1 MGPLARALKR
11 QAEQS
16 PKFVHQQFPSM
27 KLLQTYNLLLKV
39 FLLTGT
45 VFFSACGGDNIVSTK
60 PPNLSG
66 IEKILILPFKD
77 MASVFGENM
86 NGRCPVCGKV
96 FTTGEVAQGAA
107 DMLTE
112 HLFLLLKDHKD
123 FELIPSSQAQGVL
136 SGLLAD
142 SKKELQERD
151 LQLEIG
157 RALNADAVFV
167 GYIYR
172 FRERIGTKYSVDSPA
187 SVAFDIHLRCVG
199 DGRVLWSA
207 HFDETQQPLSDNLFR
222 LNLFI
227 KRGAKWIT
235 AKEMAISGLEDM
247 IDDFYFTV
255 KTEPFET
262 R

>member
-1 MGPLARALKR
+1 M
-11 QAEQS
+11 
-16 PKFVHQQFPSM
+16 
-27 KLLQTYNLLLKV
+27 LLKV
-39 FLLTGT
+39 FLLTGI
-45 VFFSACGGDNIVSTK
+45 VFFSACGGDNIVTSK

-77 MASVFGENM
+77 MAEVFGERA

-96 FTTGEVAQGAA
+96 FTTGEVAESAA

-112 HLFLLLKDHKD
+112 HLFVILKDNKGI
-123 FELIPSSQAQGVL
+123 ELIPSSQAQGVM
-136 SGLLAD
+136 SGLLAG
-142 SKKELQERD
+142 SKKEWQEQD

-157 RALNADAVFV
+157 RVLNADAVFV

-172 FRERIGTKYSVDSPA
+172 FRERVGTQYSVDLPA
-187 SVAFDIHLRCVG
+187 SVAFDIHLIRVK

-207 HFDETQQPLSDNLFR
+207 HLDETQQPLSDDLFR
-222 LNLFI
+222 LKLFL
-227 KRGAKWIT
+227 KRKAKWIT

-247 IDDFYFTV
+247 LKDFYIPAE
-255 KTEPFET
+255 TETLEN